1 MKPNVPERLAIATV
15 LIGCG
20 SLRAALIKMHEKD
33 RKWCNSIR
41 TNFDNIQQS
50 LTGSDISMRA
60 AVNAWDEVKQILDDG
75 FNGTPSSD
83 GSIADEIDDVMY
95 LFGAVDEAFYAMLD
109 KAGVPFEPEINM
121 QD

>member
-20 SLRAALIKMHEKD
+20 SLRAALIKMNEKD

-41 TNFDNIQQS
+41 THFDNIQQS

-75 FNGTPSSD
+75 FNGTPYS
-83 GSIADEIDDVMY
+83 ADEIDDVMY
-95 LFGAVDEAFYAMLD
+95 LFGAVDETFYAMLD